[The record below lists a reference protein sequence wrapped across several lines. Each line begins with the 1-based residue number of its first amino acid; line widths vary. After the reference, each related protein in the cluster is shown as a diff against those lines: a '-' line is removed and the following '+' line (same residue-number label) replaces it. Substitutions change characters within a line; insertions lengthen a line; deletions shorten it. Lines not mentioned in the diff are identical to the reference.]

1 MEKYDKQSEDEVWW
15 KEEFEEGWWKDIS
28 WIHPQDT
35 EPSGVSLFIDYML
48 DKAIITP
55 EAVKIASWIPHRL
68 ILLEIQHPLKGTERL
83 SFMISPTS
91 VTPGIPDTTPDVI
104 ITYNYYDLAKFLIGR
119 EKDFTLSFWAGHSR
133 VYGNLTALLDL
144 ADILEVALGK
154 SIEEAKKDRTR
165 NWPVGYP

>member
-1 MEKYDKQSEDEVWW
+1 MSEKIEKSEKEPWW
-15 KEEFEEGWWKDIS
+15 KKEFKEGWWKDVS
-28 WIHPQDT
+28 WIHPQET
-35 EPSGVSLFIDYML
+35 EPSGVALFIDYML

-68 ILLEIQHPLKGTERL
+68 ILLEIVHPLKGTERL

-91 VTPGIPDTTPDVI
+91 VSPGIPDATPDVI
-104 ITYNYYDLAKFLIGR
+104 ITYAYYDLAKFLIGK
-119 EKDFTLSFWAGHSR
+119 EEDFTITFWKGHSR
-133 VYGNLTALLDL
+133 VYGNLTALIDL

-154 SIEEAKKDRTR
+154 PIEDAKKSRPR